1 MDYTKLRQK
10 VEQEIEEKRE
20 QENTDLYN
28 KNMEELNIEIF

>member
-20 QENTDLYN
+20 QENTDIYN